1 MVKYALCISGA
12 VRSFPRSIFVE
23 SIQPLLNE
31 IPNTDIFIVLKMT
44 DKFNNLLN
52 SSEGINSIIKNFL
65 YLKPKKILFIDSFL
79 DKNID
84 TSPYS
89 SQLLLINKSIDLAT
103 QYDNYDFFIRYRPDF
118 ILLNSNLN
126 FENLNE
132 NIIYTTRKYDAPASD
147 QVFMFSNKLR
157 KIWWN
162 NLSLITE
169 KRNPEYEIFNKLP
182 EKVAVQNGP
191 CFYGGLLRNQEN
203 KLIFWDIFSKMK
215 YQDKYNLEISK
226 DTNVENKYKD
236 MLIKSLNS
244 YNFDFIYIEKVVINS

>member
-1 MVKYALCISGA
+1 M
-12 VRSFPRSIFVE
+12 
-23 SIQPLLNE
+23 
-31 IPNTDIFIVLKMT
+31 
-44 DKFNNLLN
+44 
-52 SSEGINSIIKNFL
+52 
-65 YLKPKKILFIDSFL
+65 
-79 DKNID
+79 
-84 TSPYS
+84 
-89 SQLLLINKSIDLAT
+89 AT